1 MTMFETLS
9 QYEVIC
15 LAGALIGVYVKLNAD
30 VLKLK
35 GRVQTLEKSDNE
47 VKDMLTT
54 LLNAVNELKILLAT
68 HGIK

>member
-1 MTMFETLS
+1 MFESLT
-9 QYEVIC
+9 QYEVLTL
-15 LAGALIGVYVKLNAD
+15 LAGLIGVYVKLNAD

-35 GRVQTLEKSDNE
+35 GRVITLEQRDSE

>member
-1 MTMFETLS
+1 
-9 QYEVIC
+9 
-15 LAGALIGVYVKLNAD
+15 VYIKLNAD

-35 GRVQTLEKSDNE
+35 GRVGGLEKTNTE

-54 LLNAVNELKILLAT
+54 LLTAVNELKLLLAT

>member
-1 MTMFETLS
+1 MFESLT
-9 QYEVIC
+9 QYEVLTL
-15 LAGALIGVYVKLNAD
+15 LAGLIGVYVKLNAD

-35 GRVQTLEKSDNE
+35 GRITTLEQRDSE

>member
-1 MTMFETLS
+1 MFESLS
-9 QYEVIC
+9 QYEV
-15 LAGALIGVYVKLNAD
+15 LTLVAGLIGVYVRLNAD

-35 GRVQTLEKSDNE
+35 GRILTLEKSDSE

-54 LLNAVNELKILLAT
+54 LLSAVNELKILLAT

>member
-1 MTMFETLS
+1 MFESLT
-9 QYEVIC
+9 QYEVLTL
-15 LAGALIGVYVKLNAD
+15 LAGLIGVYVKLNAD

-35 GRVQTLEKSDNE
+35 GRIITLEQRDSE

>member
-1 MTMFETLS
+1 MFDTLT
-9 QYEVIC
+9 QYEVIS
-15 LAGALIGVYVKLNAD
+15 LFGGLIAVYVKLNAE

-35 GRVQTLEKSDNE
+35 ARVMSLEQTNTE

-54 LLNAVNELKILLAT
+54 LLSAVNEVKLLLAT

>member
-1 MTMFETLS
+1 MFETLS
-9 QYEVIC
+9 QFEV
-15 LAGALIGVYVKLNAD
+15 LSLLGGLIGVYVKLNAD

-35 GRVQTLEKSDNE
+35 GRILTLEKSDGD

-54 LLNAVNELKILLAT
+54 LLSAVNELKILLAT

>member
-1 MTMFETLS
+1 MLETLT

-15 LAGALIGVYVKLNAD
+15 LLGGLIAVYVKLNSE

-35 GRVQTLEKSDNE
+35 ARVRNLEETNTEVKDILTCLLTAVNE
-47 VKDMLTT
+47 VKL
-54 LLNAVNELKILLAT
+54 LLAT

>member
-1 MTMFETLS
+1 MFESLT
-9 QYEVIC
+9 QYEVLTL
-15 LAGALIGVYVKLNAD
+15 LAGLIGVYVKLNAD
-30 VLKLK
+30 ALKLK
-35 GRVQTLEKSDNE
+35 GRVITLEQRESE

>member
-1 MTMFETLS
+1 MLETLT
-9 QYEVIC
+9 QYEVIV
-15 LAGALIGVYVKLNAD
+15 LFGGLIAVYIKLNAD

-35 GRVQTLEKSDNE
+35 GRVGGLEKTNTE

-54 LLNAVNELKILLAT
+54 LLTAVNELKLLLAT